1 MTDVSFRRVTAD
13 AIAAPRALDGRTVSR
28 AGAELRVFEAGEQS
42 GPTVVF
48 VHGYPDAHT
57 CWDEV
62 IELLSDRFHVVAYDI
77 RGVGASTNTG
87 GPDEYTLAE
96 LALDLGAVVEAVSPD
111 APVHLVGHDWGAF
124 QCWEAL
130 LTDGVRE
137 RIASF
142 TAVAGPRLDSSR
154 PWALRRLRRGRLR
167 ALAGQARRSWY
178 IGAFS
183 FHGFQSGRWPPP
195 ENGRGGGRCAGSRE
209 SSRDPVIRPTPS

>member
-1 MTDVSFRRVTAD
+1 MAEATR
-13 AIAAPRALDGRTVSR
+13 IVSR
-28 AGAELRVFEAGEQS
+28 AGAELCVFEGGERS
-42 GPTVVF
+42 GPTVVL

-62 IELLSDRFHVVAYDI
+62 IERLSDRFHVVAYDI

-87 GPDEYTLAE
+87 GPGEYTLAE
-96 LALDLGAVVEAVSPD
+96 LALDLGAVIDAVSPD
-111 APVHLVGHDWGAF
+111 ASVHLVGHDWGAF

-154 PWALRRLRRGRLR
+154 RWALRRLRRGRLR

-178 IGAFS
+178 IGAF
-183 FHGFQSGRWPPP
+183 QLPWLP
-195 ENGRGGGRCAGSRE
+195 ERVLGAGGERAWRRALRRLEGVQ
-209 SSRDPVIRPTPS
+209 PRPGHPA